1 MLVGIHPLIEDFFQ
15 IEMTEMVF
23 VKTECDPVN
32 VKEEY
37 IEEED
42 PLMIKGAFFLAGSL
56 REDEPKKNV
65 FLVVEPPR
73 GEGFFLLFK

>member
-23 VKTECDPVN
+23 VKTECDAVN

-56 REDEPKKNV
+56 REDKPKKI
-65 FLVVEPPR
+65 
-73 GEGFFLLFK
+73 FF